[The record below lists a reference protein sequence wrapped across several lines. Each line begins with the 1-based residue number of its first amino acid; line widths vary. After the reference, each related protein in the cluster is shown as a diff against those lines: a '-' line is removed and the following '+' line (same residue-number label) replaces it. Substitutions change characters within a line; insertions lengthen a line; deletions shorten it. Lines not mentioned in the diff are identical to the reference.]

1 MTTFDTRTPR
11 PVRAARHP
19 GRTAPPARR
28 ARRSR
33 AARTALRQLPL
44 NLAALAVLAA
54 SAFPVYW
61 MVVTAFKPTAEIQAD
76 TPTFVPLHPTLGHFG
91 TAVHA
96 QGFGT
101 FWRNSLA
108 VTLGAVL
115 LALVVALLAAFA
127 VGRMRWR
134 GRRAFL
140 LLVFTAQM
148 APWEALLI
156 PMYVI
161 ARDTDM
167 LDSLGMLTLVYF
179 MTTLPFT
186 VVTLRGFLAAVPAE
200 LEEAA
205 LVDGC
210 TRPAAF
216 RRVTLP
222 LLAPGL
228 LSTSLFGFI
237 TAWNEFAFAN
247 TLIIKNQDART
258 LPVWLSS
265 FANVFGT
272 DWGATMAASSL
283 FMLPVLLVFLV
294 LQKNVTTGMT
304 AGAVKG

>member
-1 MTTFDTRTPR
+1 MT
-11 PVRAARHP
+11 A
-19 GRTAPPARR
+19 
-28 ARRSR
+28 
-33 AARTALRQLPL
+33 TALRRLRRAPL
-44 NLAALAVLAA
+44 NLAALAVLVT

-61 MVVTAFKPTAEIQAD
+61 MVITAFKPTTEIQSD
-76 TPTFVPLHPTLGHFG
+76 TPTFLPLHPTLDHFA
-91 TAVHA
+91 TAVSA
-96 QGFGT
+96 PGFGT
-101 FWRNSLA
+101 YWRNSLY

-115 LALVVALLAAFA
+115 LALAVALLAAFA
-127 VGRMRWR
+127 VGRMRWH
-134 GRRAFL
+134 GRRAFI
-140 LLVFTAQM
+140 LLVFIAQM

-167 LDSLGMLTLVYF
+167 LDSLSMLTLVYF

-186 VVTLRGFLAAVPAE
+186 IVTLRGFLAAVPAE

-210 TRPAAF
+210 TRPQAF
-216 RRVTLP
+216 RRITFP

-272 DWGATMAASSL
+272 DWGATMAAASL
-283 FMLPVLLVFLV
+283 FMLPVLIVFLF
-294 LQKNVTTGMT
+294 LQNKVTTGMT

>member
-1 MTTFDTRTPR
+1 MTALSPAPAPAATGKPAPR
-11 PVRAARHP
+11 RR
-19 GRTAPPARR
+19 RR
-28 ARRSR
+28 AGR
-33 AARTALRQLPL
+33 LPL
-44 NLAALAVLAA
+44 NLAALLTLAV
-54 SAFPVYW
+54 SVFPVYW
-61 MVVTAFKPTAEIQAD
+61 MALTAFKPSADIQSD
-76 TPTFVPLHPTLGHFG
+76 TPSFLPLHPTLAHFR
-91 TAVHA
+91 TAVHSP
-96 QGFGT
+96 GFADY
-101 FWRNSLA
+101 WRNSLT

-115 LALVVALLAAFA
+115 MSLVVALLAAFA

-140 LLVFTAQM
+140 LMVFIAQM

-167 LDSLGMLTLVYF
+167 LDRLSMLTLVYF

-186 VVTLRGFLAAVPAE
+186 IVTLRGFLAAIPVE

-205 LVDGC
+205 QVDGC
-210 TRPAAF
+210 TRPGAF
-216 RRVTLP
+216 RRVTFP

-283 FMLPVLLVFLV
+283 FMLPVLVVFLL
-294 LQKNVTTGMT
+294 LQNRVTSGMT

>member
-1 MTTFDTRTPR
+1 VTAVSTG
-11 PVRAARHP
+11 RAPLAMRRRRLRP
-19 GRTAPPARR
+19 GR
-28 ARRSR
+28 
-33 AARTALRQLPL
+33 LPL
-44 NLAALAVLAA
+44 NLAALFTLAV
-54 SAFPVYW
+54 SVFPVYW
-61 MVVTAFKPTAEIQAD
+61 MVVTAFKPAADIQSD
-76 TPTFVPLHPTLGHFG
+76 TPSFLPLHPTMAHFG
-91 TAVHA
+91 TAVHSP
-96 QGFGT
+96 GFGT
-101 FWRNSLA
+101 FWRNSLT
-108 VTLGAVL
+108 VTLSAVL
-115 LALVVALLAAFA
+115 MSLVVALLAAFA

-140 LLVFTAQM
+140 LMVFVAQM

-167 LDSLGMLTLVYF
+167 LDKLSMLTLVYF

-186 VVTLRGFLAAVPAE
+186 IVTLRGFLAAIPVE

-205 LVDGC
+205 QVDGC
-210 TRPAAF
+210 TRAQAF
-216 RRVTLP
+216 RRVTFP

-265 FANVFGT
+265 FSNVFGT

-294 LQKNVTTGMT
+294 LQNRVTSGMT